1 MMETQR
7 PYLARHWAL
16 LLPVSTGRS
25 LWILSAVVSIMASV
39 AHFTNFKNSNTSNS
53 KIPEYAKDFRK
64 EWLYI
69 RGINKKCG
77 EFSKKL
83 NNTTEHE
90 EVFWSFKP
98 KALIKDFKNVL
109 EAQKVGKFQ
118 NISKLKFKYFDVNN
132 IEILEEQLDNYR
144 DLYVDPDSYEFD
156 EESYDLNIDIDFPG
170 FRELFKLICLF
181 NDKIKKEEPIINW
194 ISESDD
200 SDYFKTNNILL
211 DSESDSDSD
220 SDF

>member
-1 MMETQR
+1 MLEKCVTV
-7 PYLARHWAL
+7 
-16 LLPVSTGRS
+16 PVVLRESE
-25 LWILSAVVSIMASV
+25 LVVSKMASV
-39 AHFTNFKNSNTSNS
+39 AHFKLFKKNNNSNS
-53 KIPEYAKDFRK
+53 KIPDYAKDFKK

-69 RGINKKCG
+69 IGINKKCG
-77 EFSKKL
+77 EFSQKL
-83 NNTTEHE
+83 DNSTKHE
-90 EVFWSFKP
+90 RVFWSLKP

-144 DLYVDPDSYEFD
+144 DLYVDPYSYEFD
-156 EESYDLNIDIDFPG
+156 EESYDLNIDFDFPG

-200 SDYFKTNNILL
+200 S
-211 DSESDSDSD
+211 ESDSDSD

>member
-1 MMETQR
+1 
-7 PYLARHWAL
+7 
-16 LLPVSTGRS
+16 
-25 LWILSAVVSIMASV
+25 MASV

-118 NISKLKFKYFDVNN
+118 NISKLKFKLSAVE
-132 IEILEEQLDNYR
+132 EIIKLRL
-144 DLYVDPDSYEFD
+144 DLYYIIGYILNADFIMGDDEFQDFFENFIIFTNSTNIKYEENFEDDTFDINDYRGSYTENDSD
-156 EESYDLNIDIDFPG
+156 SGSGIDID
-170 FRELFKLICLF
+170 
-181 NDKIKKEEPIINW
+181 
-194 ISESDD
+194 SDIFD
-200 SDYFKTNNILL
+200 T
-211 DSESDSDSD
+211 DSESDSESD
-220 SDF
+220 